1 MELDLKTLQN
11 PIVVKNVEHLL
22 EKAIGYLP
30 NILLAL
36 VYLVVG
42 LFIINKVLN
51 LFSTVMTKR
60 KIDPSLSGF
69 LSSLVNWSLK
79 AILFISVATTV
90 GVATSSL
97 IAMLG
102 AAGLAVGLAMQ
113 GSLSNFAGG
122 VLILMFKPFKVGD
135 YIFTLGEEG
144 EVRKI
149 DIFATTLVTFDN
161 RRVYIPNGPLAG
173 SNIVNVTAEKT
184 RRITLPIGIAY
195 SDRIDVASKALVS
208 LCERNPKIL
217 KEPAPHVYVMNYGDS
232 SIDLSLRAW
241 VNTDDF
247 WPVHFE
253 LNGALKE
260 TLDNAGISIP
270 FPQRDVHLIKNQ

>member
-195 SDRIDVASKALVS
+195 SDRIDIASKALVS

-270 FPQRDVHLIKNQ
+270 FPQRDVHLIKDQ